1 MKRIIALL
9 IYLVLTLSYVYGEND
24 GRRPRWLSEV
34 PAASNSTFEY
44 KVITVYAQTAS
55 EAKGLVPREVT
66 SYVNTKSSNH
76 LSIEDNFRES

>member
-34 PAASNSTFEY
+34 PAASNGTFE
-44 KVITVYAQTAS
+44 
-55 EAKGLVPREVT
+55 
-66 SYVNTKSSNH
+66 
-76 LSIEDNFRES
+76 